1 MNQRTR
7 SRLRGLVLILTV
19 AALVAASCGSD
30 DAAEPT
36 PATSAADETASGAAE
51 TDVAEADDPEMDE
64 PEAEATESDDGE
76 SDAAESEVAEADEPQ
91 TDEPQADVAESDPA
105 EEEEPD
111 AASVEPDDQEPISI
125 GMMVLVRVPA
135 LERVQGAIV
144 TTLAE
149 NGFVDGENI
158 TINSA
163 SADGDIATLS
173 TIAQQFVNDEVD
185 LIITT
190 TTPALQA
197 AFNASKDLPTPIPI
211 VFSTVTDPVGAGV
224 VEDLVDHAPWISGSQ
239 LLPPLEATFDVM
251 FEVLPDMGRIGY
263 LYNPAEANSV
273 TQTEWIKE
281 IAAERGVELEIAVVA
296 NSSEVKTAAESVAGR
311 DIDFFFYSQDSTVAQ
326 GATALVA
333 VANETGIPT
342 ITNDVGNLALGI
354 PLGVGASLAADGRRA
369 GEIASGFLAGELDLA
384 STPIVPVEAVDFFVN
399 LDAAAALGF
408 DVPESY
414 SGRAIPISG
423 S

>member
-1 MNQRTR
+1 MKHRTK
-7 SRLRGLVLILTV
+7 SSLLRLSIALAAV
-19 AALVAASCGSD
+19 ALLAASCGSD
-30 DAAEPT
+30 DAEDSTGSGEPAATAAAEPAAT
-36 PATSAADETASGAAE
+36 TAASPDTEPAEPAPTTVAAE
-51 TDVAEADDPEMDE
+51 PA
-64 PEAEATESDDGE
+64 ATT
-76 SDAAESEVAEADEPQ
+76 AA
-91 TDEPQADVAESDPA
+91 PA
-105 EEEEPD
+105 
-111 AASVEPDDQEPISI
+111 DQEPVTI

-144 TTLAE
+144 AALAE
-149 NGFVDGENI
+149 AGFVDGENI
-158 TINSA
+158 AIDSA
-163 SADGDIATLS
+163 SADGDIATLQ

-224 VEDLVDHAPWISGSQ
+224 VDDLVDHPAWISGSQ
-239 LLPPLEATFDVM
+239 LLPPLEATFDAM
-251 FEVLPDMGRIGY
+251 FEARPATARIGY

-273 TQTEWIKE
+273 TQTEWIKA
-281 IAAERGVELEIAVVA
+281 IADARGVQLDIATVA
-296 NSSEVKTAAESVAGR
+296 NSSEVKTAAESVAGSG
-311 DIDFFFYSQDSTVAQ
+311 IDWLFYSQDSTVAQ
-326 GATALVA
+326 GVTALIA
-333 VANETGIPT
+333 VANDAGIPI

-369 GEIASGFLAGELDLA
+369 GEIAAGFLAGELDLA
-384 STPIVPVEAVDFFVN
+384 STPIVPVADVDFFVN
-399 LDAAAALGF
+399 LDAAASQGL

-414 SGRAIPISG
+414 SSRAIPISG

>member
-1 MNQRTR
+1 MHQPAK
-7 SRLRGLVLILTV
+7 SRLRGLVLILAA
-19 AALVAASCGSD
+19 AALVAAACGSD
-30 DAAEPT
+30 DTAEPT
-36 PATSAADETASGAAE
+36 PTASTADEIAGDT
-51 TDVAEADDPEMDE
+51 AEADVSEAYDPETAAAEADAAASDVGDRDAVEADAVEADE
-64 PEAEATESDDGE
+64 PEA
-76 SDAAESEVAEADEPQ
+76 DEP
-91 TDEPQADVAESDPA
+91 EADVAESDPA
-105 EEEEPD
+105 EEEEPQ
-111 AASVEPDDQEPISI
+111 AASVEPEDQEPISI

-135 LERVQGAIV
+135 LERIQGAIV

-197 AFNASKDLPTPIPI
+197 AFNVSKDLPTPIPI

-224 VEDLVDHAPWISGSQ
+224 VEDLVDHAAWISGSQ

-251 FEVLPDMGRIGY
+251 SEVLPDMGRIGY

-296 NSSEVKTAAESVAGR
+296 NSSEVKTAAESVAGS

-326 GATALVA
+326 GVTALVA

-384 STPIVPVEAVDFFVN
+384 STPIVPVEAVDLFVN

-414 SGRAIPISG
+414 SSRAIPISN

>member
-1 MNQRTR
+1 MNQQKT
-7 SRLRGLVLILTV
+7 SRFLRLLLISLG
-19 AALVAASCGSD
+19 ALALLAASCGSD
-30 DAAEPT
+30 DVEDNAQPVGATSDPDEPADGSDEPETAEGDEVEAEP
-36 PATSAADETASGAAE
+36 PEGDAAE
-51 TDVAEADDPEMDE
+51 TEPADSDEEDVVADGDVEDGGSGTSTEPGDE
-64 PEAEATESDDGE
+64 
-76 SDAAESEVAEADEPQ
+76 
-91 TDEPQADVAESDPA
+91 
-105 EEEEPD
+105 
-111 AASVEPDDQEPISI
+111 EPISI

-144 TTLAE
+144 AALAA

-158 TINSA
+158 TINNA

-211 VFSTVTDPVGAGV
+211 VFSTVTDPIGAGV
-224 VEDLVDHAPWISGSQ
+224 VEDLVDHPEWLSGSQ

-251 FEVLPDMGRIGY
+251 FETRPEVTRIGY

-296 NSSEVKTAAESVAGR
+296 NSSEVKTAAESVVGR
-311 DIDFFFYSQDSTVAQ
+311 GIDFFFYSQDSTVAQ

-333 VANETGIPT
+333 VANETGIPI
-342 ITNDVGNLALGI
+342 ITNDVGNIALGI
-354 PLGVGASLAADGRRA
+354 PLGVGASLAADGTRA
-369 GEIASGFLAGELDLA
+369 GEIAAGFLAGELDLA

-399 LDAAAALGF
+399 LDAAEAVGF
-408 DVPESY
+408 VVPESY
-414 SGRAIPISG
+414 SGRAIAISG

>member
-1 MNQRTR
+1 MNQRAQ
-7 SRLRGLVLILTV
+7 SRLRGLVLILAAT
-19 AALVAASCGSD
+19 ALVAASCGTD
-30 DAAEPT
+30 DTAEPT
-36 PATSAADETASGAAE
+36 PTSAASEAVGDTTE
-51 TDVAEADDPEMDE
+51 TDVAEAEAAETVE
-64 PEAEATESDDGE
+64 PETDVADTEVAD
-76 SDAAESEVAEADEPQ
+76 SDAAESDVGEAEEPEAD
-91 TDEPQADVAESDPA
+91 AAESDA
-105 EEEEPD
+105 AAADDPD
-111 AASVEPDDQEPISI
+111 ATLVEPEDQEPISI

-144 TTLAE
+144 AALAE

-224 VEDLVDHAPWISGSQ
+224 VEDLVNHAEWISGSQ

-251 FEVLPDMGRIGY
+251 FEVRPDMARIGY
-263 LYNPAEANSV
+263 LYNPAEANSA

-281 IAAERGVELEIAVVA
+281 IAAERGVDLEIAVVA
-296 NSSEVKTAAESVAGR
+296 NSSEVKTAAESVAGS
-311 DIDFFFYSQDSTVAQ
+311 DIDYFFYSQDSTVAQ
-326 GATALVA
+326 GGTALVA

-369 GEIASGFLAGELDLA
+369 GEIASGFLAGDLDLA

-399 LDAAAALGF
+399 LDAAASLGF
-408 DVPESY
+408 EVPESY
-414 SGRAIPISG
+414 SSRAIPIS
-423 S
+423 SS

>member
-1 MNQRTR
+1 MNQRAK
-7 SRLRGLVLILTV
+7 SRLGGLLLILAAT
-19 AALVAASCGSD
+19 ALVAVSCGTD
-30 DAAEPT
+30 DTAEP
-36 PATSAADETASGAAE
+36 PPTSAVAE
-51 TDVAEADDPEMDE
+51 TVGDTAEADV
-64 PEAEATESDDGE
+64 PEAEDPEAGAPESDVTESDP
-76 SDAAESEVAEADEPQ
+76 AESEVAETEEPEAE
-91 TDEPQADVAESDPA
+91 EPAADVAESDAA
-105 EEEEPD
+105 EADEQD
-111 AASVEPDDQEPISI
+111 APSVEPDDQEPISI

-144 TTLAE
+144 AALAE

-173 TIAQQFVNDEVD
+173 TIAQQFVNDDVD

-224 VEDLVDHAPWISGSQ
+224 VEDLIDHAEWISGAQ

-251 FEVLPDMGRIGY
+251 FEVRPDTARIGY

-296 NSSEVKTAAESVAGR
+296 NSSEVKTAAESVAGS
-311 DIDFFFYSQDSTVAQ
+311 DIDYFFYSQDSTVAQ

-369 GEIASGFLAGELDLA
+369 GEIASGFLAGDLDLA

-414 SGRAIPISG
+414 SSRAIPIS
-423 S
+423 SS

>member
-7 SRLRGLVLILTV
+7 SRLRGLVLILTA

-36 PATSAADETASGAAE
+36 PATSAADETVSGTAE
-51 TDVAEADDPEMDE
+51 PDVAEADDPEMDE

-91 TDEPQADVAESDPA
+91 TDEPQADVAEGDSA
-105 EEEEPD
+105 EEEPD

-144 TTLAE
+144 ATLAE

-224 VEDLVDHAPWISGSQ
+224 VEDLVDHAEWISGSQ

-251 FEVLPDMGRIGY
+251 FEVLPDMERIGY

-273 TQTEWIKE
+273 IQTEWIKE
-281 IAAERGVELEIAVVA
+281 IAAERGVELEIAVVS
-296 NSSEVKTAAESVAGR
+296 NSSEVKTAAEAVAGS

-326 GATALVA
+326 GVTALVA

-414 SGRAIPISG
+414 SGRAIPIS
-423 S
+423 SS

>member
-1 MNQRTR
+1 MNQRAQ
-7 SRLRGLVLILTV
+7 SRLRGLVLILAAT
-19 AALVAASCGSD
+19 ALVAASCGTD
-30 DAAEPT
+30 DTAEPT
-36 PATSAADETASGAAE
+36 PTSAASEAVGDTTE
-51 TDVAEADDPEMDE
+51 TDVAEAEAAETVEPETDVADTEVADSDAAESDVGEADE
-64 PEAEATESDDGE
+64 PEADAAE
-76 SDAAESEVAEADEPQ
+76 SDAAEAD
-91 TDEPQADVAESDPA
+91 D
-105 EEEEPD
+105 PD
-111 AASVEPDDQEPISI
+111 ATLVEPEDQEPISI

-144 TTLAE
+144 AALAE

-224 VEDLVDHAPWISGSQ
+224 VEDLVNHAEWISGSQ

-251 FEVLPDMGRIGY
+251 FEVRPDMARIGY
-263 LYNPAEANSV
+263 LYNPAEANSA

-281 IAAERGVELEIAVVA
+281 IAAERGVDLEIAVVA
-296 NSSEVKTAAESVAGR
+296 NSSEVKTAAESVAGS
-311 DIDFFFYSQDSTVAQ
+311 DIDYFFYSQDSTVAQ
-326 GATALVA
+326 GGTALVA

-354 PLGVGASLAADGRRA
+354 PIGVGASLAADGRRA
-369 GEIASGFLAGELDLA
+369 GEIASGFLAGDLDLA

-399 LDAAAALGF
+399 LDAAASLGF
-408 DVPESY
+408 EVPESY
-414 SGRAIPISG
+414 SSRAIPIS
-423 S
+423 SS

>member
-1 MNQRTR
+1 MNQRAQ
-7 SRLRGLVLILTV
+7 SRLRGLVLILAAT
-19 AALVAASCGSD
+19 ALVAASCGTD
-30 DAAEPT
+30 DTAEPT
-36 PATSAADETASGAAE
+36 PTSAASEAVGDTTETGVAEAEAAE
-51 TDVAEADDPEMDE
+51 TVEPETDVADTEVADSDAAESDVGEADEPEADAAESDAAEADDPDATLVE
-64 PEAEATESDDGE
+64 PEE
-76 SDAAESEVAEADEPQ
+76 
-91 TDEPQADVAESDPA
+91 
-105 EEEEPD
+105 
-111 AASVEPDDQEPISI
+111 QEPISI

-144 TTLAE
+144 AALAE

-224 VEDLVDHAPWISGSQ
+224 VEDLVNHAEWISGSQ

-251 FEVLPDMGRIGY
+251 FEVRPDMARIGY
-263 LYNPAEANSV
+263 LYNPAEANSA

-281 IAAERGVELEIAVVA
+281 IAAERGVDLEIAVVA
-296 NSSEVKTAAESVAGR
+296 NSSEVKTAAESVAGS
-311 DIDFFFYSQDSTVAQ
+311 DIDYFFYSQDSTVAQ
-326 GATALVA
+326 GGTALVA

-369 GEIASGFLAGELDLA
+369 GEIASGFLAGDLDLA

-399 LDAAAALGF
+399 LDAAAFLGF
-408 DVPESY
+408 EVPESY
-414 SGRAIPISG
+414 SSRAIPIS
-423 S
+423 SS

>member
-1 MNQRTR
+1 MNQRAQ
-7 SRLRGLVLILTV
+7 SRLRGLVLILAAT
-19 AALVAASCGSD
+19 ALVAASCGTD
-30 DAAEPT
+30 DTAEPT
-36 PATSAADETASGAAE
+36 PTSAASEAVGDTAE
-51 TDVAEADDPEMDE
+51 TDVAEAEAAETVEPETDVADTEVADSDAAESDVGEADE
-64 PEAEATESDDGE
+64 PEADAAE
-76 SDAAESEVAEADEPQ
+76 SDAAEADEP
-91 TDEPQADVAESDPA
+91 
-105 EEEEPD
+105 D
-111 AASVEPDDQEPISI
+111 ATLVEPEDQEPISI

-144 TTLAE
+144 AALAE

-224 VEDLVDHAPWISGSQ
+224 VEDLVNHAEWISGSQ

-251 FEVLPDMGRIGY
+251 FEVRPDMARIGY
-263 LYNPAEANSV
+263 LYNPAEANSA

-281 IAAERGVELEIAVVA
+281 IAAERGVDLEIAVVA
-296 NSSEVKTAAESVAGR
+296 NSSEVKTAAESVAGS
-311 DIDFFFYSQDSTVAQ
+311 DIDYFFYSQDSTVAQ
-326 GATALVA
+326 GVTALVA

-369 GEIASGFLAGELDLA
+369 GEIASGFLAGDLDLA

-399 LDAAAALGF
+399 LDAAASLGLE
-408 DVPESY
+408 VPESY
-414 SGRAIPISG
+414 SSRAIPISG

>member
-1 MNQRTR
+1 M
-7 SRLRGLVLILTV
+7 
-19 AALVAASCGSD
+19 D
-30 DAAEPT
+30 
-36 PATSAADETASGAAE
+36 TA
-51 TDVAEADDPEMDE
+51 
-64 PEAEATESDDGE
+64 
-76 SDAAESEVAEADEPQ
+76 
-91 TDEPQADVAESDPA
+91 
-105 EEEEPD
+105 
-111 AASVEPDDQEPISI
+111 DQEPFAI

-144 TTLAE
+144 AALAE

-158 TINSA
+158 MINSA

-224 VEDLVDHAPWISGSQ
+224 VEDLVDHPGWISGSQ

-251 FEVLPDMGRIGY
+251 FETRPGVARIGY
-263 LYNPAEANSV
+263 LYNPAEANSA
-273 TQTEWIKE
+273 TQTEWIKA

-296 NSSEVKTAAESVAGR
+296 NSSEVKTAAESVSGSG
-311 DIDFFFYSQDSTVAQ
+311 IDFFFYSQDSTVAQ
-326 GATALVA
+326 GVTALVA
-333 VANETGIPT
+333 VANETGIPI

-354 PLGVGASLAADGRRA
+354 PLGVGASLAADGARA
-369 GEIASGFLAGELDLA
+369 GEIAAGFLAGELDLG
-384 STPIVPVEAVDFFVN
+384 STPIVPVAAVDFFVN

-408 DVPESY
+408 DVPQSY
-414 SGRAIPISG
+414 SGRAIPIS
-423 S
+423 SS

>member
-1 MNQRTR
+1 MHQPGKP
-7 SRLRGLVLILTV
+7 RLRGLVLILAA
-19 AALVAASCGSD
+19 AALVAAACGSD
-30 DAAEPT
+30 DTTEPT
-36 PATSAADETASGAAE
+36 PTASTADEIAGDT
-51 TDVAEADDPEMDE
+51 AEADVSEAYDPETAAAEADAAASDVGDRDAVEADE
-64 PEAEATESDDGE
+64 PEA
-76 SDAAESEVAEADEPQ
+76 DEP
-91 TDEPQADVAESDPA
+91 EADVAESDPA
-105 EEEEPD
+105 EEEEPE
-111 AASVEPDDQEPISI
+111 AASVEPEDQEPISI

-144 TTLAE
+144 ATLAE

-224 VEDLVDHAPWISGSQ
+224 VEDLVDHAAWISGSQ

-251 FEVLPDMGRIGY
+251 SEVLPDMGKIGY

-296 NSSEVKTAAESVAGR
+296 NSSEVKTAAESVAGS

-326 GATALVA
+326 GVTALVA

-384 STPIVPVEAVDFFVN
+384 STPIVPVEAVDLFVN

-414 SGRAIPISG
+414 SSRAIPISN